1 MVFSEMLD
9 GVVQWILV
17 MIQAYGP
24 YSVFVAVI
32 LEEILIPIPSPL
44 VIMGA
49 GFILIPAQL
58 AFWDAMREIFFI
70 IVIPAPIASTIC
82 SFFTYGIGYYGG
94 RPLITKFQRF
104 LGVNWVDIEKREKQ
118 FEKGRKVWISI
129 AILRA
134 IPFFPIAIVSLTSGV
149 LRLSWKK
156 YALATFIG
164 SIPRTFIL
172 AFVGWRLGSAYIT
185 FASRLSE
192 LETLIAVV
200 VIAAIAYALYR
211 YRNRYMHHA
220 KRILKTVE
228 DRSKIQSR
236 IEKIKGRNNQSR

>member
-70 IVIPAPIASTIC
+70 IVIPASIASTIG

-172 AFVGWRLGSAYIT
+172 AVVGWKLGSAYVS
-185 FASRLSE
+185 FAGRLSE
-192 LETLIAVV
+192 IESVLAVIVVAGIAF
-200 VIAAIAYALYR
+200 ALYR
-211 YRNRYMHHA
+211 YRHKYADHA
-220 KRILKTVE
+220 KRFLKSV
-228 DRSKIQSR
+228 DINKKFPVKKSPKPRK
-236 IEKIKGRNNQSR
+236 